1 MAKKIAHIILFT
13 FFTIFVA
20 NYAIQ
25 QFDHLKKDSITNI
38 EEQTEEEVANETDDL
53 LNNNFFVF
61 QSVIRTISLF
71 SFDLTAETTTTSNNL
86 DVFSPHGFNAA
97 VYLDLCIFKI

>member
-20 NYAIQ
+20 NYAVN

-38 EEQTEEEVANETDDL
+38 EEQIEEEIANETDDL

-71 SFDLTAETTTTSNNL
+71 SFDLKEETTVSSINNTA
-86 DVFSPHGFNAA
+86 FSPHGFHTA
-97 VYLDLCIFKI
+97 VYLDLCIFRI